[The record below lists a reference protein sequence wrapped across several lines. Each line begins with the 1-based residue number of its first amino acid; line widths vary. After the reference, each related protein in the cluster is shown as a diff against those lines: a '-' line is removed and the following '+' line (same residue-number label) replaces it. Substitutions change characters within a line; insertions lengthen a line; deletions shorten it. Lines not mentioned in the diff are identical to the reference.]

1 MAALTKSNM
10 KLSTS
15 IFCDSSRCQSDVT
28 NLPSG
33 FDYSLLIL
41 EKDGSCVLFF
51 FLIHAHPKVK
61 TILYKGRHGPVIKM
75 QQSSCSVSP

>member
-15 IFCDSSRCQSDVT
+15 ISCDSARCQSDMT
-28 NLPSG
+28 NLPSS

-41 EKDGSCVLFF
+41 ETDGGCGLFF
-51 FLIHAHPKVK
+51 FLIRAHPKVK
-61 TILYKGRHGPVIKM
+61 TILNKGRHGPVIKM
-75 QQSSCSVSP
+75 LQSSCAVSP